1 MIIFVFVFIIIYI
14 IITPLIHNT
23 SQLSLIVIIKLLFKI
38 NINL

>member
-1 MIIFVFVFIIIYI
+1 MIIFVFVFIIYI

-23 SQLSLIVIIKLLFKI
+23 SQLSLIVIIELLFKI